1 MLRHVQNP
9 WQRQTNNLLSFNVST
24 FFVILSF
31 YSSEDYQEFSLTE
44 SKAFFFFFFSR
55 FQEIDREL

>member
-31 YSSEDYQEFSLTE
+31 YSSEDYQEFSLAE
-44 SKAFFFFFFSR
+44 SKAFFYFILFYFFKISGN
-55 FQEIDREL
+55 